1 MEAESTASFGNWVK
15 DKTNDEQTEI
25 TDVGSSNV
33 DNVDS
38 NVDQDQGKSSDIFSP
53 WFTFPKPDMKESS
66 NPIDD
71 VTKWNMDGHSTSSES
86 EDELFELAFVKDSI
100 TQKNK
105 DDNVGFPR
113 HNKTCKSLAYIK
125 TDGNTEIHNRN
136 QFFEQYPGFLFEISH
151 GKSNIPKNL
160 KEQSITVFERGS
172 TSKDLPNKEIEEE
185 KVHTKEGAPITKQNQ
200 GEEQVASSSHI
211 SGKDIPHHP
220 VQARAQPD
228 IVGGK
233 DWSCKPKT
241 VKSKKKNKS
250 TKQKTEGTMK
260 DLIDQ
265 DKPKTKSKSKRW
277 LNFLGC

>member
-1 MEAESTASFGNWVK
+1 MLAVVML
-15 DKTNDEQTEI
+15 I
-25 TDVGSSNV
+25 TLIVMLIRIKGHLHFLC
-33 DNVDS
+33 
-38 NVDQDQGKSSDIFSP
+38 QQRKKSLIMLP

-105 DDNVGFPR
+105 DDNPFPQ
-113 HNKTCKSLAYIK
+113 KEWMSSESEG
-125 TDGNTEIHNRN
+125 D
-136 QFFEQYPGFLFEISH
+136 LFEISH

-250 TKQKTEGTMK
+250 TKQKTEGTM
-260 DLIDQ
+260 Q
-265 DKPKTKSKSKRW
+265 RSNRS
-277 LNFLGC
+277 G

>member
-1 MEAESTASFGNWVK
+1 MSV
-15 DKTNDEQTEI
+15 
-25 TDVGSSNV
+25 
-33 DNVDS
+33 
-38 NVDQDQGKSSDIFSP
+38 
-53 WFTFPKPDMKESS
+53 
-66 NPIDD
+66 
-71 VTKWNMDGHSTSSES
+71 
-86 EDELFELAFVKDSI
+86 LFELAFVKDSI

-105 DDNVGFPR
+105 DDNPFPQKEWMSSESEGDVNKTTTYKGFPR

-125 TDGNTEIHNRN
+125 TDGFPRHNKTCKSLAYNKTDEIHNRN

-172 TSKDLPNKEIEEE
+172 TSKDLPTKEIEEENVHTNEGRNLNYMFCPRGSTSKDLPNKEIEEE
-185 KVHTKEGAPITKQNQ
+185 KVHTKEAGGEGETSDKRAPITKQNQ

>member
-1 MEAESTASFGNWVK
+1 M
-15 DKTNDEQTEI
+15 I
-25 TDVGSSNV
+25 
-33 DNVDS
+33 
-38 NVDQDQGKSSDIFSP
+38 
-53 WFTFPKPDMKESS
+53 ESS

-71 VTKWNMDGHSTSSES
+71 VNKWKKDGHSTSNES
-86 EDELFELAFVKDSI
+86 DSELFELAFVKDSI

-105 DDNVGFPR
+105 DDNP
-113 HNKTCKSLAYIK
+113 S
-125 TDGNTEIHNRN
+125 N
-136 QFFEQYPGFLFEISH
+136 QNELLSSESESDLFEISH

-185 KVHTKEGAPITKQNQ
+185 KVHTKEGAPITKKNEA
-200 GEEQVASSSHI
+200 GEQKVASSSHI
-211 SGKDIPHHP
+211 SGKNIPHHH

-241 VKSKKKNKS
+241 VKSNKKKERKQPDN

-277 LNFLGC
+277 FNFLGC